1 MFILKVKIISQKMQ
15 QRQIMWLLL
24 LNWGC
29 SKVKKVDLNNKV
41 AAVKTETKTALQTMY
56 DALNSGQQKKILKN
70 EKVKTLFDRY
80 NITY

>member
-1 MFILKVKIISQKMQ
+1 M
-15 QRQIMWLLL
+15 
-24 LNWGC
+24 
-29 SKVKKVDLNNKV
+29 KKVDLNNKV

-80 NITY
+80 GVEY